1 MKLLLKNCE
10 IIKLTSKG
18 KKGKTGEVPV
28 SEEDM
33 SLYNK
38 VNQACSSRLPEIK
51 KEEISE
57 EKIGH
62 KRCSKEKLSRG
73 SVSSDETDGESES
86 ENIATIV
93 AKKEKSAQ
101 GGKGKKGGKSK
112 KKNKKK

>member
-1 MKLLLKNCE
+1 
-10 IIKLTSKG
+10 
-18 KKGKTGEVPV
+18 
-28 SEEDM
+28 M

-38 VNQACSSRLPEIK
+38 VNQPCSSRLPEIK

-73 SVSSDETDGESES
+73 SVSSDETDGKIES

-101 GGKGKKGGKSK
+101 GGKGFWIDTLLGDACRLNYDKLFCNNCYNINKVFKKIK
-112 KKNKKK
+112 K

>member
-1 MKLLLKNCE
+1 
-10 IIKLTSKG
+10 
-18 KKGKTGEVPV
+18 
-28 SEEDM
+28 M

-38 VNQACSSRLPEIK
+38 VNQPCSSRLPEIK

-73 SVSSDETDGESES
+73 SVSSDETDGKIES

-101 GGKGKKGGKSK
+101 AGKGKKVGNRRKRIRKSDK
-112 KKNKKK
+112 FISKVSIASDSRY

>member
-1 MKLLLKNCE
+1 
-10 IIKLTSKG
+10 
-18 KKGKTGEVPV
+18 
-28 SEEDM
+28 M

-38 VNQACSSRLPEIK
+38 VNQPCSSRLPEIK

-73 SVSSDETDGESES
+73 SVSSDETDGKIES

-101 GGKGKKGGKSK
+101 GGKGKKVGNRRKRIRKSDK
-112 KKNKKK
+112 FISKVSIASDSRY